1 MEQGQQ
7 LFSTTDAV
15 KYLGGIVSETTL
27 TTWRCNKRYDLPYVK
42 VGSKVYYRRA
52 DLDRWLE
59 SRVVSGGRRRG
70 R

>member
-1 MEQGQQ
+1 MEQGHELLRTGAAAQR
-7 LFSTTDAV
+7 
-15 KYLGGIVSETTL
+15 LGVSETTL

-59 SRVVSGGRRRG
+59 SRVVGGGRRRG